1 MGKHVERKR
10 LIIATVCCIVVCV
23 IAVVIMS
30 YTQYMSYTKEYNLKI
45 NAICNEIKKQ
55 YPNVSSDELMSIV
68 NSDSESQEN
77 FFRKYG
83 IDLYKDSVI
92 LNNNTYYR
100 RYLIINIAT
109 VVTIALCIFAY
120 LYSVNRKR
128 EQVISSISQYIVDI
142 NKGNYQ
148 FDMETSAEGEFSIL
162 ESEVYKTTIM
172 LKEAADNSRL
182 DKERLKDS
190 LSDISHQLKT
200 PLTSLIINLEN
211 LESADIN
218 EQSRERLIGNAK
230 RDTNRISQMV
240 QQLLTL
246 SKLDANV
253 IEFKKEKGVLSYI
266 VHEAMDNVEAL
277 ADLMEIAVVEDNTK
291 DSNANI
297 TCDIYW
303 EIQAITNILKNA
315 IEHAK
320 STVTI
325 SYLNCELYK
334 EIIIQNDGEPIS
346 EIDRKNI
353 FERFYSGEK
362 TTKDSVGIG
371 LSLANA
377 VVKNDG
383 GYIVVESDE
392 EKTDGGVKFIV
403 RYV

>member
-1 MGKHVERKR
+1 M
-10 LIIATVCCIVVCV
+10 
-23 IAVVIMS
+23 
-30 YTQYMSYTKEYNLKI
+30 
-45 NAICNEIKKQ
+45 
-55 YPNVSSDELMSIV
+55 
-68 NSDSESQEN
+68 
-77 FFRKYG
+77 
-83 IDLYKDSVI
+83 
-92 LNNNTYYR
+92 
-100 RYLIINIAT
+100 
-109 VVTIALCIFAY
+109 
-120 LYSVNRKR
+120 
-128 EQVISSISQYIVDI
+128 ISSISQYIVDI

-211 LESADIN
+211 LESVDIN